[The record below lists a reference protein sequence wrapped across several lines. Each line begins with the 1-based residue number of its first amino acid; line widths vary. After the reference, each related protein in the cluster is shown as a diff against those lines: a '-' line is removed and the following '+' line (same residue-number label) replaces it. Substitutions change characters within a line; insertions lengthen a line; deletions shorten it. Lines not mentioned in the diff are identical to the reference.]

1 MALVIT
7 TGVDAGE
14 VNDDVHNKDPKP
26 FLWRRTADQILESIA
41 RYAQRTLAAQP
52 SQLKHWLRE
61 CRALLLSLGVQIP
74 ILLLLL
80 QTPLE

>member
-41 RYAQRTLAAQP
+41 RHAQRTLGAQP
-52 SQLKHWLRE
+52 SQLKHWLPE
-61 CRALLLSLGVQIP
+61 SSAC
-74 ILLLLL
+74 ILP
-80 QTPLE
+80 T